1 VTHNSDQTIAKSP
14 VPLRTASSK
23 AAVRA
28 FDTMEVGQPHPPSS
42 PKARQMDVVALLE
55 EDRPRFHQQG
65 TAQWDSLPETL
76 RLIQRLAPEGGGST
90 LETGCGASTVVF
102 AASGASHTAISPDP
116 DEHRRVRE
124 YCEQIG
130 VDHSRL
136 RLIVGLSDEVLPSLP
151 AERAL
156 DVAFI
161 DGAHSFPYPAIDWY
175 YVTRMLKIGGHLIF
189 DDVPIPAVAP
199 LFRHMKLE
207 PNWRLD
213 AILDN
218 RAASFSLLAPPK
230 PEEWS
235 GQPFNQTYPDYS
247 FVPLRLRSRLVAAHR
262 LAQLKSQLATRYPR
276 IRQAMKEFERRS
288 TR

>member
-1 VTHNSDQTIAKSP
+1 
-14 VPLRTASSK
+14 
-23 AAVRA
+23 
-28 FDTMEVGQPHPPSS
+28 
-42 PKARQMDVVALLE
+42 MDVVAMLE
-55 EDRPRFHQQG
+55 ADRPRFHQQG
-65 TAQWDSLPETL
+65 TAQWNSLPETL
-76 RLIQRLAPEGGGST
+76 RLIQRSAPGADGST

-151 AERAL
+151 AERTL
-156 DVAFI
+156 DVVFI

-175 YVTRMLKIGGHLIF
+175 YLTRMLKIGGQLIF

-207 PNWRLD
+207 SNWRLD

-218 RAASFSLLAPPK
+218 RAAAFSLLAPPA

-235 GQPFNQTYPDYS
+235 GQPFNRRYPDYS
-247 FVPLRLRSRLVAAHR
+247 FAPLPLRSRLLVAHR
-262 LAQLKSQLATRYPR
+262 LTRLKSQLATRFPQ
-276 IRQAMKEFERRS
+276 IRQAFKKFERRS
-288 TR
+288 ER

>member
-1 VTHNSDQTIAKSP
+1 
-14 VPLRTASSK
+14 
-23 AAVRA
+23 
-28 FDTMEVGQPHPPSS
+28 
-42 PKARQMDVVALLE
+42 MDVVAMLE
-55 EDRPRFHQQG
+55 RDQPRFHQQG
-65 TAQWDSLPETL
+65 AAQWDSLPETL
-76 RLIQRLAPEGGGST
+76 RLIQRSTSDRAGST

-102 AASGASHTAISPDP
+102 AASGSSHTAISPDP
-116 DEHRRVRE
+116 DEHRRVRD

-136 RLIVGLSDEVLPSLP
+136 SFIVGLSDEVLPTLP
-151 AERAL
+151 AERTL

-175 YVTRMLKIGGHLIF
+175 YVTRMLKIGGQLVF

-199 LFRHMKLE
+199 LFRHMMLE

-218 RAASFSLLAPPK
+218 RAASFSLLAPPE

-235 GQPFNQTYPDYS
+235 GQPFNRTYPDYS
-247 FVPLRLRSRLVAAHR
+247 FVPLPQRSRLVVAHR
-262 LAQLKSQLATRYPR
+262 LARLRSQLATRYPR
-276 IRQAMKEFERRS
+276 IRRVVKEIERSIGR
-288 TR
+288 

>member
-1 VTHNSDQTIAKSP
+1 
-14 VPLRTASSK
+14 
-23 AAVRA
+23 
-28 FDTMEVGQPHPPSS
+28 
-42 PKARQMDVVALLE
+42 MDVVAMLE
-55 EDRPRFHQQG
+55 RDQPRFHQQG
-65 TAQWDSLPETL
+65 AAQWDSLPETL
-76 RLIQRLAPEGGGST
+76 RLIQRSTSDRAGST

-102 AASGASHTAISPDP
+102 AASGSSHTAISPDP
-116 DEHRRVRE
+116 DEHRRVRD

-136 RLIVGLSDEVLPSLP
+136 SFIVGLSDEVLPTLP
-151 AERAL
+151 AERTL

-175 YVTRMLKIGGHLIF
+175 YVTRMLKIGGQLVF

-199 LFRHMKLE
+199 LFRHMMLE

-218 RAASFSLLAPPK
+218 RAASFSLLTPPE

-235 GQPFNQTYPDYS
+235 GQPFNRTYPDYS
-247 FVPLRLRSRLVAAHR
+247 FVPLPQRSRLVVAHR
-262 LAQLKSQLATRYPR
+262 LARLRSQLATRYPR
-276 IRQAMKEFERRS
+276 IRRVVKEIERSIGR
-288 TR
+288 